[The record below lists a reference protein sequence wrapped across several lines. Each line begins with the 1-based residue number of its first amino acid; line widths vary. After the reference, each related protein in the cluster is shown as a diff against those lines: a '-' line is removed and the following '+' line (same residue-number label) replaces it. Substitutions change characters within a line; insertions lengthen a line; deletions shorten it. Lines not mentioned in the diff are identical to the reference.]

1 VSDAR
6 PQGADTASTDETPP
20 EDPSN
25 EASVATASAAA
36 GTDASTHMDADAS
49 TDSSTAS
56 ASDAEVEEEGSGD
69 AENEEAGPSHP
80 TFVPVTVASLVFD
93 LPSPSPMLHLRE
105 EDLPLRG
112 IVFPIGLPEAQS
124 IALALEGERAPRPSS
139 HDLLA
144 SVLVAAGCD
153 VVAVRLT
160 GVRGGTI
167 VAELDVA
174 GPRGREVL
182 DCRPSDGIA
191 VALRMAVPA
200 PILADESLLE

>member
-1 VSDAR
+1 VSDEPSAA
-6 PQGADTASTDETPP
+6 ADTAAAPAEAALPD
-20 EDPSN
+20 DPTT
-25 EASVATASAAA
+25 EAALEMAGDAPSAAA
-36 GTDASTHMDADAS
+36 GEANEQDDAG
-49 TDSSTAS
+49 
-56 ASDAEVEEEGSGD
+56 EEDGD
-69 AENEEAGPSHP
+69 AATPYP

-105 EDLPLRG
+105 EELPLRG

-124 IALALEGERAPRPSS
+124 IALAIEGEHAPRPSA

-144 SVLVAAGCD
+144 AVLVAAGCD

-160 GVRGGTI
+160 GARGGTI
-167 VAELDVA
+167 FAELDVA

-200 PILADESLLE
+200 PILVDESLLD